1 MDLVVGISY
10 GDSIDTGYQVLRE
23 IAAAEPRIFQDP
35 APQLMVQ
42 ALADSSVNLQ
52 LRIWATVDDYW
63 DVYWEYNKVLKE
75 KIEAA
80 GLTIP
85 FPQRDVHM

>member
-1 MDLVVGISY
+1 
-10 GDSIDTGYQVLRE
+10 
-23 IAAAEPRIFQDP
+23 
-35 APQLMVQ
+35 MVQ